1 ADFDAIM
8 KTVAELTAHRTDGIA
23 AWMKTAAEPVL
34 REYAARFL
42 GQGDRFHNIRDLDR
56 LRVEVARVTLEDVQ
70 AKISAAQEPAPPP
83 PLTLE
88 DVIAAVKSIAVVKVV
103 KFDARAA
110 VPVADAVS
118 GRWYLVRG
126 CIAMASPQR
135 DEKQR
140 TFILEHGTPLGVGY
154 LKDDV
159 TPLLATPCDVV
170 DGASKNTPPE
180 AQPPQTDENGNVIT
194 TQGMEPSLPRK
205 VGEAAKPTGVVP
217 VWFLGHHKR
226 AKKALEFFQSLS
238 SQGDAFGV
246 ALCGK
251 TPETEK
257 LKAFTFTGYDTG
269 APVPVETAAKTVGS
283 AVWDH
288 FGTLVK
294 GL

>member
-1 ADFDAIM
+1 
-8 KTVAELTAHRTDGIA
+8 
-23 AWMKTAAEPVL
+23 MKTADEPTL
-34 REYAARFL
+34 REYATRFP

-70 AKISAAQEPAPPP
+70 AKIAAAQEPVPPP
-83 PLTLE
+83 ALTLE
-88 DVIAAVKSIAVVKVV
+88 DVVAAVKSIAVVKVV
-103 KFDARAA
+103 KFHARDA
-110 VPVADAVS
+110 VPVAYAVS
-118 GRWYLVRG
+118 GRWYLIRG

-140 TFILEHGTPLGVGY
+140 TFVLEHGTPLGVGFF
-154 LKDDV
+154 KDDV

-180 AQPPQTDENGNVIT
+180 VQPPQVDENGNTVPV
-194 TQGMEPSLPRK
+194 QGRELELPKK

-226 AKKALEFFQSLS
+226 AKKAQEFFQSLS
-238 SQGDAFGV
+238 AQGDSFGV

-251 TPETEK
+251 SPETEK
-257 LKAFTFTGYDTG
+257 LKAFTFTGFDTG
-269 APVPVETAAKTVGS
+269 APVPVETSAKTVGS